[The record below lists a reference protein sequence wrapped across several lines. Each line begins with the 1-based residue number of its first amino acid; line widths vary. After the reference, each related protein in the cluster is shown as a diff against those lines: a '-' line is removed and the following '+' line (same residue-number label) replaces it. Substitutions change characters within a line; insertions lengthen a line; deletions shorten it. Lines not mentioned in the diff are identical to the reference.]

1 MKGLS
6 LQWRI
11 TIMTALLT
19 CAACVLTNCLVGYTG
34 MRYMDAIGSDISA
47 FNATGE
53 DSLQA
58 FDPTKAALDD
68 KVTIVVNDAQESFGT
83 TAWYITAGVT
93 LLGGALAYFVSGRA
107 LKPLR
112 AFAAQVERV
121 QPDNLSEIRLNED
134 VPTELQRCSAS
145 FNDMI
150 ARLGEGFSAQ
160 RQFTGNAAHEL
171 RTPLA
176 LMQAQIELFIS
187 EHSGLQPETAELLGL
202 LQEQTERMSRMAK
215 VLLEM
220 SELRSVPCNDAIDL
234 APMIEE
240 VLTDLAPLAEQKGIA
255 LASEGDAQTTG
266 SDTLIYRLLFNLAEN
281 AIRYS
286 TPNSTVRISA
296 RVEGDRVLLRVH
308 DQGQGIPEQYQT
320 SIFQP
325 FFRVDKSRSR
335 AYGGVGLGLALV
347 WEIAALHGGSIEVE
361 ETSER
366 GTTMLVT
373 LPAHNIE
380 DATKELPLCHIC

>member
-1 MKGLS
+1 MKRLS

-34 MRYMDAIGSDISA
+34 MRYMDAIGSNISA
-47 FNATGE
+47 FNATSE
-53 DSLQA
+53 DSPQV
-58 FDPTKAALDD
+58 FDPTKATPDD

-83 TAWYITAGVT
+83 TTWCITAGVT
-93 LLGGALAYFVSGRA
+93 LLGGVLAYFVSGRA

-121 QPDNLSEIRLNED
+121 QPDNLSEIRLSED
-134 VPTELQRCSAS
+134 VPAELQRCSAS

-187 EHSGLQPETAELLGL
+187 EHSGLQPETAKLLGL
-202 LQEQTERMSRMAK
+202 LQEQTERMSRMTK

-220 SELRSVPCNDAIDL
+220 SELRSAPCEDDVEL
-234 APMIEE
+234 GPLSEE
-240 VLTDLAPLAEQKGIA
+240 VLTDLAPLAENKGIA
-255 LASEGDAQTTG
+255 LNCAGDALVIG
-266 SDTLIYRLLFNLAEN
+266 SDTLLYRLVFNLVEN

-286 TPNSTVRISA
+286 RPGSTVNVSIS
-296 RVEGDRVLLRVH
+296 DSDSDSHVLLRVK
-308 DQGQGIPEQYQT
+308 DEGPGIPKQCQE

-325 FFRVDKSRSR
+325 FFRLDKSRSR
-335 AYGGVGLGLALV
+335 AYGGAGLGLALV
-347 WEIAALHGGSIEVE
+347 WEIAALHGGAVEVE
-361 ETSER
+361 ASSEN
-366 GTTMLVT
+366 GTTMLVS
-373 LPAHNIE
+373 LPKRSKALTE
-380 DATKELPLCHIC
+380 Q

>member
-1 MKGLS
+1 MKGFS

-34 MRYMDAIGSDISA
+34 MRYMDAIGSNISA

-53 DSLQA
+53 DSPQV
-58 FDPTKAALDD
+58 FDPTKATPDD
-68 KVTIVVNDAQESFGT
+68 KVTIVVNDAQESFGA
-83 TAWYITAGVT
+83 TAWCITAGIT
-93 LLGGALAYFVSGRA
+93 LLGGVLAYFVSGRA

-121 QPDNLSEIRLNED
+121 QPDNLSEIRLSED
-134 VPTELQRCSAS
+134 VPAELQRCSAS

-187 EHSGLQPETAELLGL
+187 EHSGLQPETAKLLGL
-202 LQEQTERMSRMAK
+202 LQEQTERMSRMTK

-220 SELRSVPCNDAIDL
+220 SELRSAPCEDDVEL
-234 APMIEE
+234 GPLSEE
-240 VLTDLAPLAEQKGIA
+240 VLTDLAPLAENKGIA
-255 LASEGDAQTTG
+255 LNCAGDALVIG
-266 SDTLIYRLLFNLAEN
+266 SDTLLYRLVFNLAEN

-286 TPNSTVRISA
+286 RSDSTVNVSIS
-296 RVEGDRVLLRVH
+296 DSDSDSHVLLRVK
-308 DQGQGIPEQYQT
+308 DEGPGIPKQCQE

-325 FFRVDKSRSR
+325 FFRLDKSRSR
-335 AYGGVGLGLALV
+335 AYGGAGLGLALV
-347 WEIAALHGGSIEVE
+347 WEIAALHGGAVEVE
-361 ETSER
+361 ASSEN
-366 GTTMLVT
+366 GTTMLVS
-373 LPAHNIE
+373 LPKRSKALTE
-380 DATKELPLCHIC
+380 Q

>member
-1 MKGLS
+1 MKRLS

-34 MRYMDAIGSDISA
+34 MRYMDAIGSNISA

-53 DSLQA
+53 DSPQA
-58 FDPTKAALDD
+58 FDPTKATPDD

-83 TAWYITAGVT
+83 TTWCITAGVT
-93 LLGGALAYFVSGRA
+93 LLGGVLAYFVSGRA

-121 QPDNLSEIRLNED
+121 QPDNLSEIRLSED

-176 LMQAQIELFIS
+176 LMQAQIEHQPIEERITSDCQSVSSTIEGYALILGKWRKVGEDLFGQGTEFNIV
-187 EHSGLQPETAELLGL
+187 LARNAAEL
-202 LQEQTERMSRMAK
+202 TH
-215 VLLEM
+215 LE
-220 SELRSVPCNDAIDL
+220 
-234 APMIEE
+234 
-240 VLTDLAPLAEQKGIA
+240 
-255 LASEGDAQTTG
+255 
-266 SDTLIYRLLFNLAEN
+266 
-281 AIRYS
+281 
-286 TPNSTVRISA
+286 
-296 RVEGDRVLLRVH
+296 
-308 DQGQGIPEQYQT
+308 
-320 SIFQP
+320 
-325 FFRVDKSRSR
+325 
-335 AYGGVGLGLALV
+335 
-347 WEIAALHGGSIEVE
+347 
-361 ETSER
+361 
-366 GTTMLVT
+366 
-373 LPAHNIE
+373 
-380 DATKELPLCHIC
+380 

>member
-1 MKGLS
+1 MKRLS

-47 FNATGE
+47 INAAGA
-53 DSLQA
+53 DSPQV
-58 FDPTKAALDD
+58 FDPTKTALDD

-83 TAWYITAGVT
+83 TAWYITAEVT

-121 QPDNLSEIRLNED
+121 QPDNLSEIRLSED

-150 ARLGEGFSAQ
+150 SRLGEGFSAQ

-187 EHSGLQPETAELLGL
+187 EHSGLRPETAELLGL
-202 LQEQTERMSRMAK
+202 LQEQTERMSRMTK

-220 SELRSVPCNDAIDL
+220 SELRSVPCDDDVEL
-234 APMIEE
+234 GPLSEE
-240 VLTDLAPLAEQKGIA
+240 VLTDLAPLAENKGIA
-255 LASEGDAQTTG
+255 LNCAGDALVIG
-266 SDTLIYRLLFNLAEN
+266 SDTLLYRLVFNLVEN

-286 TPNSTVRISA
+286 RTGSTVNVSIS
-296 RVEGDRVLLRVH
+296 DSDSHVLLRVK
-308 DQGQGIPEQYQT
+308 DEGPGIPKQYRE

-325 FFRVDKSRSR
+325 FFRLDKSRSR
-335 AYGGVGLGLALV
+335 AYGGAGLGLALV
-347 WEIAALHGGSIEVE
+347 WEIAALHGGTVEVE
-361 ETSER
+361 ASSED
-366 GTTMLVT
+366 GTTMLVS
-373 LPAHNIE
+373 LPKRSAALTNQ
-380 DATKELPLCHIC
+380 

>member
-1 MKGLS
+1 M
-6 LQWRI
+6 
-11 TIMTALLT
+11 
-19 CAACVLTNCLVGYTG
+19 LTNCLVGYTG
-34 MRYMDAIGSDISA
+34 MRYMDAIGSNISA

-53 DSLQA
+53 NSPQA
-58 FDPTKAALDD
+58 FDPTKATPDD

-83 TAWYITAGVT
+83 TTWCITAGVT
-93 LLGGALAYFVSGRA
+93 LLGGVLAYFVSGRA

-121 QPDNLSEIRLNED
+121 QPDNLSEIRLSED

-202 LQEQTERMSRMAK
+202 LQEQTERMSRMTK

-220 SELRSVPCNDAIDL
+220 SELRSVPCEDDVEL
-234 APMIEE
+234 GPLSEE
-240 VLTDLAPLAEQKGIA
+240 VLTDLAPLAENNGIA
-255 LASEGDAQTTG
+255 LDCAGDALTIG
-266 SDTLIYRLLFNLAEN
+266 SDTLLYRLVFNLVEN

-286 TPNSTVRISA
+286 RSSSTVNVSISDSDSHVFL
-296 RVEGDRVLLRVH
+296 RVE
-308 DQGQGIPEQYQT
+308 DQGPGIPKQYRE

-325 FFRVDKSRSR
+325 FFRLDKSRSR
-335 AYGGVGLGLALV
+335 AYGGAGLGLALV
-347 WEIAALHGGSIEVE
+347 WEIAALHGGTVEVE
-361 ETSER
+361 TSSEN

-373 LPAHNIE
+373 LSKG
-380 DATKELPLCHIC
+380 ATT

>member
-1 MKGLS
+1 MKRLS

-19 CAACVLTNCLVGYTG
+19 CAACMLTNCLVGYTG
-34 MRYMDAIGSDISA
+34 MHYMDAIGSGISA
-47 FNATGE
+47 LSTADE
-53 DSLQA
+53 DTPQA
-58 FDPTKAALDD
+58 FDPTNVALDD
-68 KVTIVVNDAQESFGT
+68 EVTVVVNNAQESFGA
-83 TAWYITAGVT
+83 TAWCITAGVT

-121 QPDNLSEIRLNED
+121 QPDNLREIKLSED
-134 VPTELQRCSAS
+134 TPTELQRCSAS

-150 ARLGEGFSAQ
+150 GRLDEGFSAQ

-187 EHSGLQPETAELLGL
+187 EHPTSQPDMAGLLGL
-202 LQEQTERMSRMAK
+202 LQEQTERMSQMTK

-220 SELRSVPCNDAIDL
+220 SELRGVPCEDAVEL
-234 APMIEE
+234 GPLSEE
-240 VLTDLAPLAEQKGIA
+240 VLADLAPLAENKGITLDCAGDA
-255 LASEGDAQTTG
+255 LAIGN
-266 SDTLIYRLLFNLAEN
+266 DTLLYRLVFNLVEN

-286 TPNSTVRISA
+286 RPGSTVNVSICDTDSH
-296 RVEGDRVLLRVH
+296 VFLRVK
-308 DQGQGIPEQYQT
+308 DQGPGIPKQYRE

-325 FFRVDKSRSR
+325 FFRLDKSRSR
-335 AYGGVGLGLALV
+335 AYGGAGLGLALV
-347 WEIAALHGGSIEVE
+347 WEIAALHSGTAEVE
-361 ETSER
+361 ASSEN
-366 GTTMLVT
+366 GTTMLAT
-373 LPAHNIE
+373 LPKRTAAQTNH
-380 DATKELPLCHIC
+380 

>member
-1 MKGLS
+1 MKRLS

-34 MRYMDAIGSDISA
+34 MRYMDAIGSNISA
-47 FNATGE
+47 FNATSE
-53 DSLQA
+53 DSPQV
-58 FDPTKAALDD
+58 FDPTKATPDD

-83 TAWYITAGVT
+83 TTWCITAGVT
-93 LLGGALAYFVSGRA
+93 LLGGVLAYFVSGRA

-121 QPDNLSEIRLNED
+121 QPDNLSEIRLSED
-134 VPTELQRCSAS
+134 VPAELQRCSAS

-187 EHSGLQPETAELLGL
+187 EHSGLQPETAKLLGL
-202 LQEQTERMSRMAK
+202 LQQTERMSRMTK

-220 SELRSVPCNDAIDL
+220 SELRSAPCEDDVEL
-234 APMIEE
+234 GPLSEE
-240 VLTDLAPLAEQKGIA
+240 VLTDLAPLAENKVIA
-255 LASEGDAQTTG
+255 LNCAGDALVIG
-266 SDTLIYRLLFNLAEN
+266 SDTLLYRLVFNLVEN

-286 TPNSTVRISA
+286 RPNSTVNVSICGSDSHVFL
-296 RVEGDRVLLRVH
+296 RVE
-308 DQGQGIPEQYQT
+308 DQGPGIPKQYRE

-325 FFRVDKSRSR
+325 FFRLDKSRSR
-335 AYGGVGLGLALV
+335 AYGGAGLGLALV
-347 WEIAALHGGSIEVE
+347 WEIAALHGGTVEVE
-361 ETSER
+361 ASSEN
-366 GTTMLVT
+366 GTTMLAS
-373 LPAHNIE
+373 LPKRSAASTE
-380 DATKELPLCHIC
+380 Q